1 MLDRR
6 FAFLPA
12 ALLAL
17 ACTESVEST
26 DIRTTGIYPEIEVV
40 ATGNGSS
47 KVTVRLKTG
56 GDNSNTFLDLRGDDK
71 LEATVGDE
79 TKELDQSGN
88 SYIASFDTDE
98 GGTEFTIAFTR
109 GEEDDSAPES
119 IVTLPE
125 PFDMTID
132 ATTASRADDDVP
144 YSWEPAGDDDMDWH
158 LDGDCVQLASGHT
171 PDDGMNT
178 IAAGDIETFDS
189 DKEKTCTV
197 KLQLERAQGGT
208 IDAAFTEG
216 GSIVAKQVRSDTF
229 TSAP

>member
-216 GSIVAKQVRSDTF
+216 GSIVAKQVRSDSF